1 MGYQVVPVNNIV
13 TVTNNVGL
21 GVAFSTGA
29 HGLFSSIY
37 TTPQQVKENLK
48 SLLLTRVGE
57 RLMQPTFGTNLL
69 NIIFEPNLS
78 DLKEDITDLLTAP
91 INYWIPSITI
101 ESVDIITNEDDPT
114 MIHNLKITIN
124 YSVQNFSTNTI
135 TFKSS
140 TDGTL
145 SVE

>member
-21 GVAFSTGA
+21 GVAFSTGT

-37 TTPQQVKENLK
+37 TTPQQIKENLK

-57 RLMQPTFGTNLL
+57 RHMQPTYGTNLL
-69 NIIFEPNLS
+69 NIIFEPNIS
-78 DLKEDITDLLTAP
+78 ELKEDITDLLTIP
-91 INYWIPSITI
+91 INYWIPSISI
-101 ESVDIITNEDDPT
+101 ESIDIITNEDDPN
-114 MIHNLKITIN
+114 MIHNLKITIK
-124 YSVQNFSTNTI
+124 YSVQNFSPDTI
-135 TFKSS
+135 TFISS

-145 SVE
+145 AVE

>member
-21 GVAFSTGA
+21 GVAFSTGT

-37 TTPQQVKENLK
+37 TTPQQVKQNLK

-69 NIIFEPNLS
+69 NIIFEPNIS

-101 ESVDIITNEDDPT
+101 ESIDIITNEDDPT

-124 YSVQNFSTNTI
+124 YSVQNFSTSTI

>member
-21 GVAFSTGA
+21 GVAFSTGT

-57 RLMQPTFGTNLL
+57 RHMQPTFGTNLL
-69 NIIFEPNLS
+69 NIIFEPNIS
-78 DLKEDITDLLTAP
+78 DLKEDITDLLTTP
-91 INYWIPSITI
+91 INYWIPSISI

-114 MIHNLKITIN
+114 MIHNLKITIK
-124 YSVQNFSTNTI
+124 YSVQNFSPDTI
-135 TFKSS
+135 TFISS

-145 SVE
+145 AVE

>member
-21 GVAFSTGA
+21 GVAFSTGT

-37 TTPQQVKENLK
+37 TTPQQIKENLK

-57 RLMQPTFGTNLL
+57 RHMQPTYGTNLL
-69 NIIFEPNLS
+69 NIIFEPNIS
-78 DLKEDITDLLTAP
+78 DLKEDITDLLTTP
-91 INYWIPSITI
+91 INYWIPSISI
-101 ESVDIITNEDDPT
+101 ESIDIITNEDDPN
-114 MIHNLKITIN
+114 MIHNLKITIK
-124 YSVQNFSTNTI
+124 YSVQNFSPDTI
-135 TFKSS
+135 TFISS

-145 SVE
+145 AVE

>member
-78 DLKEDITDLLTAP
+78 NLKEDITDLLTAP

>member
-21 GVAFSTGA
+21 GVAFSTGT

-57 RLMQPTFGTNLL
+57 RHMQPTFGTNLL
-69 NIIFEPNLS
+69 NIIFEPNIS
-78 DLKEDITDLLTAP
+78 DLKEDITDLLTTP
-91 INYWIPSITI
+91 INYWIPSISI
-101 ESVDIITNEDDPT
+101 ESIDIITNEDDPT
-114 MIHNLKITIN
+114 MIHNLKITIK
-124 YSVQNFSTNTI
+124 YSVQNFSPDTI
-135 TFKSS
+135 TFISS

-145 SVE
+145 AVE

>member
-1 MGYQVVPVNNIV
+1 MGYRVVPVNNIV

-48 SLLLTRVGE
+48 SLLLTRIGE

-69 NIIFEPNLS
+69 NIIFEPNIS
-78 DLKEDITDLLTAP
+78 DLKEDIVDLLTAP

-101 ESVDIITNEDDPT
+101 ESVDIITNEDDPNL
-114 MIHNLKITIN
+114 IHNLKITIK
-124 YSVQNFSTNTI
+124 YSVQNFSPATI
-135 TFKSS
+135 TFISS

-145 SVE
+145 TVE

>member
-21 GVAFSTGA
+21 GVAFSTGTR
-29 HGLFSSIY
+29 GLFSSIY

-48 SLLLTRVGE
+48 ALLLTRVGE
-57 RLMQPTFGTNLL
+57 RHMQPTFGTNLL
-69 NIIFEPNLS
+69 NIIFEPNIS
-78 DLKEDITDLLTAP
+78 DLKDDITDLLTVP
-91 INYWIPSITI
+91 INYWIPSISI

-114 MIHNLKITIN
+114 MIHNLKITIK
-124 YSVQNFSTNTI
+124 YSVQNFSPDTI
-135 TFKSS
+135 TFISS

-145 SVE
+145 AVE

>member
-1 MGYQVVPVNNIV
+1 MGYRVVPVNNIV

-48 SLLLTRVGE
+48 SLLLTRIGE

-69 NIIFEPNLS
+69 NIIFEPNIS
-78 DLKEDITDLLTAP
+78 DLKEDIVDLLTAP

-101 ESVDIITNEDDPT
+101 EAVDIITNEDDPT
-114 MIHNLKITIN
+114 MIHNLKITIK
-124 YSVQNFSTNTI
+124 YSVQNYSPATI
-135 TFKSS
+135 TFISS

-145 SVE
+145 TVE

>member
-21 GVAFSTGA
+21 GVAFSIGA

-101 ESVDIITNEDDPT
+101 ESIDIITNEDDPT

>member
-1 MGYQVVPVNNIV
+1 MGYRVVPVNNIV

-48 SLLLTRVGE
+48 SLLLTRIGE

-69 NIIFEPNLS
+69 NIIFEPNIS
-78 DLKEDITDLLTAP
+78 DLKEDIVDLLTAP

-101 ESVDIITNEDDPT
+101 ESVDIITNEDDPNL
-114 MIHNLKITIN
+114 IHNLKITIK
-124 YSVQNFSTNTI
+124 YSVQNFSPASI
-135 TFKSS
+135 TFISS

-145 SVE
+145 TVE